1 MIDGTDTEDN
11 DNEDFGVDNDVL
23 NCGLLSL
30 TIFSWTQCYA
40 KRIIHIPIITT
51 KQMLQ

>member
-23 NCGLLSL
+23 NCGL
-30 TIFSWTQCYA
+30 TC
-40 KRIIHIPIITT
+40 H
-51 KQMLQ
+51 